1 MAVAPPFQLRQ
12 HDLMPYVTVGT
23 DMRGSA
29 IWIVVDRDI
38 VIECPSGERAV
49 RVMEHLILTKHRT

>member
-1 MAVAPPFQLRQ
+1 
-12 HDLMPYVTVGT
+12 MPYVTVGT

-49 RVMEHLILTKHRT
+49 RVMEHLLLSKHRT